1 MIPPPPP
8 DELARRA
15 VIDPWPAGRRIYR
28 AHPHLFGSAQL
39 DARADADSRFSTI
52 RSVRTVIPVLYG
64 GENDEAAASETIF
77 HTVDTPAGAHRPRQ
91 VWLDKYISWQWSE
104 VVTTREVALVR
115 MAGAGLDSLGVTR
128 AEMIEGGRGT
138 YPQTRA
144 WAQAL
149 AAALPEVDGL
159 WWESRQA
166 PGRWAV
172 VLFGQ
177 IRRRSGGIRPADLTA
192 DGPALPFASA
202 AGLGRLDEIADDLDI
217 TVVRS

>member
-1 MIPPPPP
+1 MNTPPPP
-8 DELARRA
+8 DELAHRA
-15 VIDPWPAGRRIYR
+15 VIDTWPAGQRIYR

-39 DARADADSRFSTI
+39 DSRADADARFSTI

-77 HTVDTPAGAHRPRQ
+77 HTIDTPAGAHRPRQ
-91 VWLDKYISWQWSE
+91 VFLDKYISWQWSE
-104 VVTTREVALVR
+104 VMTTRELALVR
-115 MAGAGLDSLGVTR
+115 LAGAGLGSLGVTR
-128 AEMIEGGRGT
+128 AEMIGGGRGT
-138 YPQTRA
+138 YPETRT

-172 VLFGQ
+172 VLFGH
-177 IRRRSGGIRPADLTA
+177 IRRRNGGMRTADLTA
-192 DGPALPFASA
+192 DSPALPFASA
-202 AGLGRLDEIADDLDI
+202 AGLVRLDEIADGLDI